1 MVVPQGRE
9 LRGTLGPP
17 GTTHPRRYAHDV
29 AVRSQVVDLPEV
41 EFRPQSMLLT
51 FFGDYVSD
59 ANEMVAAAGVID
71 LLESVGVGAYATR
84 ATLSRMVKRGL
95 LRREA
100 VGRQA
105 YFGLTPVG
113 LCTVLD
119 GRYRTQVSD
128 VVDRNWDGRWTFVS
142 FSLPDA
148 AQRERHV
155 LRSRLSWGGFGMLQ
169 AGLWAAP
176 RSVDV
181 VDLLSDLQV
190 LTHVNAF
197 RGDPLAPSETERMV
211 AQCYDLAVL
220 AAGYTAFLERW
231 QPLAATAAP
240 DGLNPLTA
248 RILLTTDW
256 LLMLRDDPR
265 LPVQLLPDAWPALP
279 ALALHR
285 ALEKRLRRPA
295 EREAR
300 RRLEVI
306 TAPSA

>member
-1 MVVPQGRE
+1 
-9 LRGTLGPP
+9 
-17 GTTHPRRYAHDV
+17 
-29 AVRSQVVDLPEV
+29 
-41 EFRPQSMLLT
+41 MLLT
-51 FFGDYVSD
+51 FFGDYVSGED
-59 ANEMVAAAGVID
+59 EVVAAASVIE
-71 LLESVGVGAYATR
+71 LLEAIGVGASATR

-95 LRREA
+95 LRRA
-100 VGRQA
+100 GRGRQA

-113 LCTVLD
+113 LRTVLD

-128 VVDRNWDGRWTFVS
+128 VVDRNWDGRWTLVS

-176 RSVDV
+176 RPVAV

-197 RGDPLAPSETERMV
+197 RGEPLAPSETGRMV
-211 AQCYDLAVL
+211 GQCYDLAAL
-220 AAGYTAFLERW
+220 SAGYDAFLERW
-231 QPLAATAAP
+231 QPLADTAAA
-240 DGLNPLTA
+240 DAHDPLTA
-248 RILLTTDW
+248 RVLLTTDW
-256 LLMLRDDPR
+256 LLVLRDDPR
-265 LPVQLLPDAWPALP
+265 LPMQLLPDAWPALP

-285 ALEKRLRRPA
+285 TLEKRLRRPA
-295 EREAR
+295 EREAQ

-306 TAPSA
+306 RVPSAS